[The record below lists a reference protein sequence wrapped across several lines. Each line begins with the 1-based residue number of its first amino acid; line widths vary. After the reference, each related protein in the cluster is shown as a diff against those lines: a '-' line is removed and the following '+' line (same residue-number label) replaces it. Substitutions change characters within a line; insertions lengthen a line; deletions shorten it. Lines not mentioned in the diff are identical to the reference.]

1 MDELFKVGNLSSPEK
16 IFLGVKS
23 TLTRLD
29 KRTLTT
35 IPLNQY

>member
-16 IFLGVKS
+16 IFLGVTS

-29 KRTLTT
+29 LQTLTT
-35 IPLNQY
+35 IEY